1 MKMKNNLLSK
11 INRGDL
17 KYIITSLILMILL
30 IVMIGYALVFLVGKS
45 SQIAG
50 FPKRN
55 IAGDN
60 TRFDTVKLEQFKKS
74 FPSFG
79 Q

>member
-1 MKMKNNLLSK
+1 MKNNLLSK

-17 KYIITSLILMILL
+17 KYIIASSILMVLL
-30 IVMIGYALVFLVGKS
+30 IVVIGYALVFLVGKS

-74 FPSFG
+74 FLPFG
-79 Q
+79 K